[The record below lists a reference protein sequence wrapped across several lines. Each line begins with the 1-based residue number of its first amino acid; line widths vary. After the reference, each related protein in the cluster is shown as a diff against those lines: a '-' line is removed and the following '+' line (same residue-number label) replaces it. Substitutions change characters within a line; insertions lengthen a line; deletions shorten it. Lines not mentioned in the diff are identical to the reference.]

1 MKKCIKE
8 TAGGSVPTLK
18 GKSKKVKGKS
28 WIYFYFILFTFYF
41 ILFQSLGGISLAQEV
56 QNVPTKRKRRSKQ
69 ITCIVC
75 HTQLGQEK
83 AEWVKQW
90 QESVHG
96 KSNVTCP
103 ACHGGDPSSFNKPKA
118 EGTGFL
124 GKPSRQDI
132 PEFCGRCHSNPT
144 WMRQYNKRVDQLSQY
159 KTSKHGKLLYEEKDT
174 KVAVCVDCH
183 GKHNIK
189 KVSEHD
195 SSANHKNIAETCS
208 RCHADADYML
218 PYGIPTNQLKAYYN
232 SYHGMI
238 LQNKV
243 DGKNP
248 SLVPSCPDCHSAH
261 GAKPAEVSEVSNVCG
276 NCHMNTTQFFSTG
289 GHKIS
294 LEEQNKPRCIDCH
307 SHHEIRYPT
316 SDLFAGES
324 VHHCGF
330 CHLTN
335 SKEYLKGI
343 RLKEAIEN
351 TDLEI
356 DRVEETV
363 LALQETPGL
372 DVMDLKENLQKARR
386 SVLEAIPRTH
396 SLDEEDVTKYTN
408 KGMANAKE
416 IKQAVE
422 NMKEEF
428 ITRKKGLFAALM
440 VIFFL
445 ICYLL
450 YKRWL
455 LELKE
460 EESK

>member
-1 MKKCIKE
+1 MRR
-8 TAGGSVPTLK
+8 
-18 GKSKKVKGKS
+18 
-28 WIYFYFILFTFYF
+28 YFQKAAAIVFAPLLIFLTFS
-41 ILFQSLGGISLAQEV
+41 QSLERVSLAQNTSTATS
-56 QNVPTKRKRRSKQ
+56 QNEPNMPRKRKRKGNQ

-75 HTQLGQEK
+75 HTQLGQDK

-90 QESVHG
+90 QVSVHG
-96 KSNVTCP
+96 RNNVTCP
-103 ACHGGDPSSFNKPKA
+103 ACHGGDPSSFNKPKV
-118 EGTGFL
+118 EGTGFI
-124 GKPSRQDI
+124 GKPTRLDI
-132 PEFCGRCHSNPT
+132 PELCGRCHSNPS

-159 KTSKHGKLLYEEKDT
+159 RTSKHGRTLFEKKDT

-183 GKHNIK
+183 GRHDIA
-189 KVSEHD
+189 KVSEHN
-195 SSANHKNIAETCS
+195 SLANHKNVAKTCAS
-208 RCHADADYML
+208 CHSNPDYML
-218 PYGIPTNQLKAYYN
+218 PYGLPTNQLKAYYN

-238 LQNKV
+238 IQNKV

-261 GAKPAEVSEVSNVCG
+261 GAKPAEVSEVPNVCG
-276 NCHMNTTQFFSTG
+276 NCHMNTAKFFFEG
-289 GHKIS
+289 GHKNA

-307 SHHEIRYPT
+307 DHHEIRYPT
-316 SDLFAGES
+316 TELFAGES
-324 VHHCGF
+324 IHHCGF

-335 SKEYLKGI
+335 SKEYLRGI

-351 TDLEI
+351 TTQEINRTEDL
-356 DRVEETV
+356 V

-372 DVMDLKENLQKARR
+372 DVMDLKESLLEARR

-396 SLDEEDVTKYTN
+396 SLNEEEVTKYTN
-408 KGMANAKE
+408 QGMAKVKE
-416 IKQAVE
+416 IKRTVD

-440 VIFFL
+440 VIFFI
-445 ICYLL
+445 ICFLL

-460 EESK
+460 EEELL